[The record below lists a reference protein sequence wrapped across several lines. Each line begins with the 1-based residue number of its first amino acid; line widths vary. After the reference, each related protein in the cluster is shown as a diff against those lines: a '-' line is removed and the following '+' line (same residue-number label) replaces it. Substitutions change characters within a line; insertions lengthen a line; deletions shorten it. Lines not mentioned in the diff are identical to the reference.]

1 MTIRFLTAW
10 NGYPANTVATL
21 DASTERAL
29 LENGTASAS
38 LVGGVQYQPNAAFL
52 PNSSNLQYD
61 SVSGKVIGIRD
72 TDGGM
77 VPVGSQFAMM
87 LQRGMRNEALVKA
100 IGSSSNTGVAF
111 NQTTG
116 LSASLMTTTF
126 KQEMET
132 DFSAV
137 RMLLLNRAQ
146 NSITAN
152 TMVVGVSETN
162 ATDTSTNMGSP
173 VVNGTAYQQL
183 APTGT
188 FNGWR
193 AVTWAGASSVAVAAS
208 TTVQTFALSDWIGL
222 TSIARADGGAR
233 PLLLWRGARDGA
245 TQGNWSFNLVNA
257 GSRTASAANRGRTLI
272 VSNAFSDAV
281 ATLTGAMSL
290 TTTAL
295 PSAPIV
301 RFNRPVLSV
310 WGVGDST
317 TQNNAQAADGVS
329 SWGWR
334 GCADASTASYPVVW
348 ANFGATSQTSAN
360 YWATAKAALAAGAP
374 APSVLVV
381 SPGSVNDNA
390 SPNIRTREDQMTIAH
405 DILATARQYGIPYVI
420 YFPLMPYNAL
430 TGPLDLIRKGSN
442 TQFQT
447 LAGLYGVQWL
457 DFSALGNGALPE
469 KWFTQ
474 YNDGTGAAGDG
485 IHPDEEAF
493 DQVMAPALT
502 AALNVIKRQ
511 IFGAT

>member
-1 MTIRFLTAW
+1 MTVRFLTAW
-10 NGYPANTVATL
+10 NGYPANTVVAL
-21 DASTERAL
+21 DAPTERAL
-29 LENGTASAS
+29 LANGTASAN
-38 LVGGVQYQPNAAFL
+38 LTGGVQFQPNASFL
-52 PNSSNLQYD
+52 PNSSAFQYD
-61 SVSGKVIGIRD
+61 SVSGRVIGIRD
-72 TDGGM
+72 TDGSIIPIGAQY
-77 VPVGSQFAMM
+77 VLM

-100 IGSSSNTGVAF
+100 IGSSSGGGVAF

-116 LSASLMTTTF
+116 LSASLITTTF

-146 NSITAN
+146 NAITAN
-152 TMVVGVSETN
+152 TIVVGVSETN

-183 APTGT
+183 APAGT

-193 AVTWAGASSVAVAAS
+193 AVTWGGASSVSVGAS
-208 TTVQTFALSDWIGL
+208 TTVQTFAISDWIGL
-222 TSIARADGGAR
+222 TSIPRADGGAR

-245 TQGNWSFNLVNA
+245 TAGGWSFNLINA
-257 GSRTASAANRGRTLI
+257 QSRTATAPNRGRTVV

-310 WGVGDST
+310 WGIGDST
-317 TQNNAQAADGVS
+317 TQNNAQAVDGIS

-334 GCADASTASYPVVW
+334 GCADASTAAFPVVW
-348 ANFGATSQTSAN
+348 ANFGASSQTSAN

-381 SPGSVNDNA
+381 GPGSVNDNA
-390 SPNIRTREDQMTIAH
+390 SPNLRTREDQMTIAH
-405 DILATARQYGIPYVI
+405 DILATARLYGIPYVI
-420 YFPLMPYNAL
+420 YIPLLPYNSL
-430 TGPLDLIRKGSN
+430 TGTLDLVRKGSN
-442 TQFQT
+442 TQFQA

-457 DFSALGNGALPE
+457 DFPALGDGATPE
-469 KWFTQ
+469 RWNTQ
-474 YNDGTGAAGDG
+474 FNDGLGATGDG
-485 IHPDEEAF
+485 VHPDEEAF

-511 IFGAT
+511 IVGNA